1 MFPKFCLRK
10 IRIEYVLIFV
20 SLLTFA
26 VTEICKLRVNDE
38 YKKLDSDFA
47 GLRNEIVSGVTTVTP
62 DKFSSRVAL
71 ENDLRPYLF
80 FDSNLE
86 SSFKAIFDSTTGT
99 SSTVGVDTDRLI
111 VLQDFQNR
119 IHEKQ
124 RSISQGFDR
133 LIFFSMVIAAI
144 SVALIIFRH
153 GEEKSKLLRVQT
165 ASEEQKKFS
174 RNLHDGVAQDL
185 AAARNYIEQND
196 KKKSEFYLN
205 RAFEEVRYMIDSLHL
220 NLSSPLENLIR
231 ESAEAFESNFEIKT
245 SVQIASNLIE
255 KLKPEQQI
263 EILHIMQEALSNI
276 ARHAAATEVNI
287 KIVDVADSMI
297 FRIHDNGKGF
307 SEEQLEVQNPQ
318 NNKSEK
324 RRKHWGLVSMKER
337 VKLLGGTLEILYEG
351 GTTIAIRIEHSVS

>member
-1 MFPKFCLRK
+1 MFPKFCPRK

-26 VTEICKLRVNDE
+26 ITEICKLRVNDE

-47 GLRNEIVSGVTTVTP
+47 SLRNEIVSGVTTVIP

-133 LIFFSMVIAAI
+133 LISFSMVIAAI

-185 AAARNYIEQND
+185 AAARNYMEQND

-220 NLSSPLENLIR
+220 NLSSPLLYGRVQKRLKVILKLR
-231 ESAEAFESNFEIKT
+231 QAFR
-245 SVQIASNLIE
+245 L
-255 KLKPEQQI
+255 L
-263 EILHIMQEALSNI
+263 
-276 ARHAAATEVNI
+276 
-287 KIVDVADSMI
+287 
-297 FRIHDNGKGF
+297 RI
-307 SEEQLEVQNPQ
+307 
-318 NNKSEK
+318 
-324 RRKHWGLVSMKER
+324 
-337 VKLLGGTLEILYEG
+337 
-351 GTTIAIRIEHSVS
+351 

>member
-1 MFPKFCLRK
+1 MFPKFCMRK
-10 IRIEYVLIFV
+10 ICIEYILIFV
-20 SLLTFA
+20 SLLSFA
-26 VTEICKLRVNDE
+26 VTEICKLRVNNE
-38 YKKLDSDFA
+38 YKKLDYDFA
-47 GLRNEIVSGVTTVTP
+47 SLRNEIVSGVTTVTT
-62 DKFSSRVAL
+62 DKFLSL

-80 FDSNLE
+80 FDYNLE

-99 SSTVGVDTDRLI
+99 SSTDGFDTDRLI
-111 VLQDFQNR
+111 VLQDFQNS

-133 LIFFSMVIAAI
+133 LISFSMVIAAI

-153 GEEKSKLLRVQT
+153 GEEKSKLLRMQT

-185 AAARNYIEQND
+185 AAARNYMEQND

-220 NLSSPLENLIR
+220 NLSSPLEHLIR

-287 KIVDVADSMI
+287 KIFKENYLTS
-297 FRIHDNGKGF
+297 FFPPPSF
-307 SEEQLEVQNPQ
+307 SSFLCSSTQE
-318 NNKSEK
+318 NNS
-324 RRKHWGLVSMKER
+324 RSYRYSRYRPFLHI
-337 VKLLGGTLEILYEG
+337 LLGPF
-351 GTTIAIRIEHSVS
+351 